1 MFVYFVKGMSP
12 APPLGKSGVSGYS
25 TGGRAPIFF
34 FGSSLGSP
42 CSLLDSFSSVALSC
56 WAATPARGVKHAFY
70 ELGGGRVK
78 LENMGAGVLFQ
89 QCLIWKENRKLLV
102 MCVTLLK

>member
-1 MFVYFVKGMSP
+1 MDILLVGELQCFSLALLWDLP
-12 APPLGKSGVSGYS
+12 AAFWTP
-25 TGGRAPIFF
+25 F
-34 FGSSLGSP
+34 
-42 CSLLDSFSSVALSC
+42 LLTVALSC